1 MVKMT
6 QTQKIRKYMIEHG
19 SITAVDAM
27 REFGCM
33 RLAARIGELIEGGE
47 QIRKTMVAD
56 RNRYGE
62 TVHYARYSLAT
73 PVQMKL
79 PI

>member
-1 MVKMT
+1 MVKAT
-6 QTQKIRKYMIEHG
+6 QTEKIRKYMLENG

-33 RLAARIGELIEGGE
+33 RLAARIDEMIKGGE
-47 QIRKTMVAD
+47 DIRKTMVAD

-62 TVHYARYSLAT
+62 KVHYARYSLAT

>member
-1 MVKMT
+1 MVKTT
-6 QTQKIRKYMIEHG
+6 QTEKIRRYMLENG

-33 RLAARIGELIEGGE
+33 RLAARIDEMIKGGE
-47 QIRKTMVAD
+47 DIRKTMVAD
-56 RNRYGE
+56 KNRYGE
-62 TVHYARYSLAT
+62 TVHYARYSLTT

>member
-1 MVKMT
+1 MT
-6 QTQKIRKYMIEHG
+6 QVEKIKRYMLENG

-33 RLAARIGELIEGGE
+33 RLAARIDEMIKGGE
-47 QIRKTMVAD
+47 NIRKTMVAD

-62 TVHYARYSLAT
+62 PVHYARYSLTT